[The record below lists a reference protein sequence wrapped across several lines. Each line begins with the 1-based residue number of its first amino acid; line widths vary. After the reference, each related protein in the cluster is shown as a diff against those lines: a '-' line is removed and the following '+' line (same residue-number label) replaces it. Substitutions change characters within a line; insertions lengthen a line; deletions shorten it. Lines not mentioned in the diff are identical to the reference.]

1 MSEIITDKLTGRAT
15 ANDVT
20 VTVGATATQS
30 LEQGLAKAWIS
41 VSGSVAIY
49 GSFNISS
56 ATDHGTG
63 DYSFDMNNAFASVN
77 AYCQTAT
84 VFTSAQGRT
93 STRNSGRDA
102 AGTLAAEVSDASG
115 TLTDGSSNQAA
126 HGDLA

>member
-1 MSEIITDKLTGRAT
+1 MSEVITDKLTGRAT

-41 VSGSVAIY
+41 VSGSVVIY

-63 DYSFDMNNAFASVN
+63 DYSYDMTNAFTTVN
-77 AYCQTAT
+77 AYSQTAT
-84 VFTSAQGRT
+84 VFTSAAGRT
-93 STRNSGRDA
+93 ATRNSGRDA
-102 AGTLAAEVSDASG
+102 AGTLATEVSDASG
-115 TLTDGSSNQAA
+115 TLLDGSSNQAA